1 MGKRNSLKQPLVLV
15 GLLFLPAL
23 LFYFF
28 LFNTTAHINRL
39 PFYGPHGYGE
49 IKVPG
54 KRPKTDTILYEMAPQ
69 AYLNETG
76 ANDSLQFSDGKIRV
90 IHFLPKAIYAAEKP
104 IPDQIV
110 YAAREILSTD
120 NQVLFISLFE
130 ALPPEALPQPSGF
143 SDSFDSLANRW
154 NYRFVRDSLE
164 QEQWMKALLP
174 DSNMPQQRPDPQ
186 SLVLVDKERRLRGFY
201 NPLLVKDIKHLKE
214 DIGHLNREYAYNFA
228 SHKYYK
234 FDDKPTRNPEE
245 E

>member
-39 PFYGPHGYGE
+39 PFYGPHGYGV

-54 KRPKTDTILYEMAPQ
+54 KRPRTDTILYEVAPQ
-69 AYLNETG
+69 AYLKETG
-76 ANDSLQFSDGKIRV
+76 ATDSLQFLDGKIRV
-90 IHFLPKAIYAAEKP
+90 IHLLPQAMYAAEKP

-110 YAAREILSTD
+110 YAAREILSND
-120 NQVLFISLFE
+120 GQVQFISLFE
-130 ALPPEALPQPSGF
+130 ALPPEPLPQPSSF
-143 SDSFDSLANRW
+143 SASFDSLANRW
-154 NYRFVRDSLE
+154 QYRFVRDA
-164 QEQWMKALLP
+164 QQKEQWMNALLP
-174 DSNMPQQRPDPQ
+174 DSNMPPQRPDPQ

-234 FDDKPTRNPEE
+234 FDDKLTRNPEE